1 MLRSEILDLSG
12 LGADNVRRVMDL
24 LIDKLL
30 VLNVDQRP
38 EKDDAGTKETQSPKG
53 KDLDEIV

>member
-1 MLRSEILDLSG
+1 VI
-12 LGADNVRRVMDL
+12 DL

-38 EKDDAGTKETQSPKG
+38 EKDDAGAKETQSPKW